1 MSTGI
6 ILGLGLITIVI
17 SFYII
22 LNIPYWLLLW
32 NKRKSKN
39 VEEEKKYHQWAYTSD
54 DAMNKLL
61 KFSIYSLYCYGAYVF
76 IAAIWSKYT

>member
-39 VEEEKKYHQWAYTSD
+39 SGEEKNIINGHITQ
-54 DAMNKLL
+54 MIL
-61 KFSIYSLYCYGAYVF
+61 
-76 IAAIWSKYT
+76 